1 MMNVIVR
8 EFARPDPQVV
18 KGFEGIPTGVVSDA
32 MGRTGSMIAEI
43 KPVWPRAKI
52 VGPALTVR
60 TFPADNLM
68 IHKAVTLAK
77 PGDVLVVNAGGYKDT
92 AVFGDLLGYSCKV
105 HGIAGVVIDGASRD
119 AEGMAA
125 IGFPVFARAVLPM
138 GPFKDSP
145 GSINV
150 PVSCGGV
157 AVRPGDIIV
166 ADADGVVV
174 VPQEEAGDV
183 LSKAQGAAAKEEQ
196 MRERLAKG
204 EYIYDML
211 KLGEVLKSLG
221 VVEQQCG
228 VGDGKGQRRP

>member
-1 MMNVIVR
+1 MNVIVR
-8 EFARPDPQVV
+8 DFVRPDPQVV
-18 KGFEGIPTGVVSDA
+18 RGFEGIPTGVISDA
-32 MGRTGSMIAEI
+32 MGRMGSMAAEI
-43 KPVWPRAKI
+43 KPVWSRAKL

-68 IHKAVTLAK
+68 IHKAITLARR
-77 PGDVLVVNAGGYKDT
+77 GDVLVVNAGGYRDA
-92 AVFGDLLGYSCKV
+92 AVFGDLMGYSCKV

-119 AEGMAA
+119 AAGMAA

-174 VPQEEAGDV
+174 VPHEEAAAV
-183 LSKAQGAAAKEEQ
+183 LSGAQGAVAREEQ
-196 MRERLAKG
+196 MRERLARG

-211 KLGEVLKSLG
+211 NLAEVLKGLG
-221 VVEQQCG
+221 VVEQ
-228 VGDGKGQRRP
+228 

>member
-1 MMNVIVR
+1 MNVIVH
-8 EFARPDPQVV
+8 EFTRPDPQVV
-18 KGFEGIPTGVVSDA
+18 KSFEGIPTGVVSDA
-32 MGRTGSMIAEI
+32 MGRTGSMSAEI

-60 TFPADNLM
+60 TFPADGLM
-68 IHKAVTLAK
+68 IHKAVTIAR

-125 IGFPVFARAVLPM
+125 IGFPVFARAVIPM

-150 PVSCGGV
+150 PISCGGV

-166 ADADGVVV
+166 ADGDGVVV
-174 VPQEEAGDV
+174 VPKEEAAEVLAKAQDSAAQEEQ
-183 LSKAQGAAAKEEQ
+183 L
-196 MRERLAKG
+196 RLRLAKG
-204 EYIYDML
+204 EYIYDVLRMEETL
-211 KLGEVLKSLG
+211 KGLG
-221 VVEQQCG
+221 VVEDE
-228 VGDGKGQRRP
+228 DGSDTRKG

>member
-1 MMNVIVR
+1 MNVIVR
-8 EFARPDPQVV
+8 DFVRPDPQVI
-18 KGFEGIPTGVVSDA
+18 KGFEGIPTGVISDA
-32 MGRTGSMIAEI
+32 MGRTGSMAAEI
-43 KPVWPRAKI
+43 KPVWSRARL

-68 IHKAVTLAK
+68 IHKAVTLATR
-77 PGDVLVVNAGGYKDT
+77 GDVLVVNAGGYQDT

-174 VPQEEAGDV
+174 VPKEEATAV
-183 LSKAQGAAAKEEQ
+183 LSKAQGASAKEEQ

-204 EYIYDML
+204 EYIYDIL
-211 KLGEVLKSLG
+211 NLGEVLKSLG
-221 VVEQQCG
+221 VVE
-228 VGDGKGQRRP
+228 K

>member
-1 MMNVIVR
+1 MNIIVR
-8 EFARPDPQVV
+8 EFTRPDPQVV
-18 KGFEGIPTGVVSDA
+18 KGFEGIPTGVISDA
-32 MGRTGSMIAEI
+32 MGRTGSMVAEI
-43 KPVWPRAKI
+43 KPVWSRAKL

-68 IHKAVTLAK
+68 IHKAVTLATK
-77 PGDVLVVNAGGYKDT
+77 GDVLVVNAGGYRDT

-174 VPQEEAGDV
+174 VPKEEAADV

-204 EYIYDML
+204 EYIYDVL
-211 KLGEVLKSLG
+211 KLGEVLKGLG
-221 VVEQQCG
+221 VVE
-228 VGDGKGQRRP
+228 K

>member
-1 MMNVIVR
+1 MNVIVR
-8 EFARPDPQVV
+8 DFVRPDPRIV
-18 KGFEGIPTGVVSDA
+18 KGFEGMPTGVVSDA
-32 MGRTGSMIAEI
+32 MGRTGSMAAEI
-43 KPVWPRAKI
+43 KPVWSRAKL

-68 IHKAVTLAK
+68 IHKAITLART
-77 PGDVLVVNAGGYKDT
+77 GDVLVVNAGGYRDT
-92 AVFGDLLGYSCKV
+92 AVFGDLMGYSCKV

-119 AEGMAA
+119 AAGMAD

-174 VPQEEAGDV
+174 VPHEEAADV

-196 MRERLAKG
+196 MRERLARG
-204 EYIYDML
+204 EYIYDIL
-211 KLGEVLKSLG
+211 NLAEVLQGLG
-221 VVEQQCG
+221 VVE
-228 VGDGKGQRRP
+228 R

>member
-1 MMNVIVR
+1 MNVIVR
-8 EFARPDPQVV
+8 DFVRPDPQVV
-18 KGFEGIPTGVVSDA
+18 KGFEGIPTGVISDA
-32 MGRTGSMIAEI
+32 MGRAGSMAAEI
-43 KPVWPRAKI
+43 KPVWPRARI

-68 IHKAVTLAK
+68 IHKAVTLAE
-77 PGDVLVVNAGGYKDT
+77 PGDVLAVNAGGYRDA

-105 HGIAGVVIDGASRD
+105 HGVAGVVIDGASRD

-125 IGFPVFARAVLPM
+125 IGFPVFARAVIPM

-166 ADADGVVV
+166 GDGDGVVV
-174 VPQEEAGDV
+174 VPAEEAADV
-183 LSKAQGAAAKEEQ
+183 LAKAQATMAKEQ
-196 MRERLAKG
+196 QTRERLTKG
-204 EYIYDML
+204 EYLYDML
-211 KLGEVLKSLG
+211 KLEDVLRGLG
-221 VVEQQCG
+221 VAE
-228 VGDGKGQRRP
+228 R

>member
-1 MMNVIVR
+1 MNIIVR
-8 EFARPDPQVV
+8 DFVRPDPQVI
-18 KGFEGIPTGVVSDA
+18 KGFEGIPTGVISDA
-32 MGRTGSMIAEI
+32 MGRTGSMAAEI
-43 KPVWPRAKI
+43 KPVWPRARL

-68 IHKAVTLAK
+68 IHKAVTLATK
-77 PGDVLVVNAGGYKDT
+77 GDVLVVNAGGYKDT

-150 PVSCGGV
+150 PVSCGGA

-174 VPQEEAGDV
+174 VPSEEAAAV
-183 LSKAQGAAAKEEQ
+183 LSKAQGASAKEEQ

-204 EYIYDML
+204 EYIYDIL
-211 KLGEVLKSLG
+211 GLGEALKGLG
-221 VVEQQCG
+221 VVE
-228 VGDGKGQRRP
+228 K

>member
-1 MMNVIVR
+1 MNIIVR
-8 EFARPDPQVV
+8 DFVRPDPQVI
-18 KGFEGIPTGVVSDA
+18 KGFEGIPTGVISDA
-32 MGRTGSMIAEI
+32 MGRTGSMAAEI
-43 KPVWPRAKI
+43 KPVWPRARL

-68 IHKAVTLAK
+68 IHKAVTLATK
-77 PGDVLVVNAGGYKDT
+77 GDVLVVNAGGYKDT

-119 AEGMAA
+119 AAGMAA

-174 VPQEEAGDV
+174 VPSEEAAAV
-183 LSKAQGAAAKEEQ
+183 LSKAQGASAKEEQ

-204 EYIYDML
+204 EYIYDIL
-211 KLGEVLKSLG
+211 GLGEALKGLG
-221 VVEQQCG
+221 VVE
-228 VGDGKGQRRP
+228 K